1 VPSTGY
7 AYVAFD
13 RLYVSE
19 DFETTKLVYHGSCG
33 FSEVDRS
40 GSCSD
45 ALQDLL
51 LQPLPNGL
59 ADRPDRAVGKRVE
72 EMLLV
77 GGPG

>member
-1 VPSTGY
+1 MPSTGY
-7 AYVAFD
+7 AYVTFD

-19 DFETTKLVYHGSCG
+19 DFETTKLVYHGSCD

-51 LQPLPNGL
+51 PQLLPSEL
-59 ADRPDRAVGKRVE
+59 ADRLDQVVGKRVE